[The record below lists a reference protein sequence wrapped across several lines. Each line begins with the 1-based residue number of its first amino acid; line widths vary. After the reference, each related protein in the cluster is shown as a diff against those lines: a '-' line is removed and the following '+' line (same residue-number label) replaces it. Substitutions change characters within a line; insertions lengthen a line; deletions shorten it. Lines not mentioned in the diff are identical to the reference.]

1 MCYLSAMKNSTE
13 MQILDACIALRKV
26 RQDNNLSL
34 EIVEGLADIPKAAIS
49 KYERGLKIP
58 KVTTLSRWAN
68 VLGCKVDITLRFD

>member
-1 MCYLSAMKNSTE
+1 MCYLSTMKQTE

-34 EIVEGLADIPKAAIS
+34 ETVEGLAEIPKAAIS
-49 KYERGLKIP
+49 KYERGLKMP